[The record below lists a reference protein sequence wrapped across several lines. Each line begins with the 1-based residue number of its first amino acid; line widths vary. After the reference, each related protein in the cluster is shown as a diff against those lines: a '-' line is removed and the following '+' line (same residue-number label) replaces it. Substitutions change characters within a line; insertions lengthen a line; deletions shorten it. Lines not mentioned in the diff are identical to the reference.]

1 MAAKEY
7 LCKKCKTLHAPPTG
21 RKCQNVMVEH
31 SDNMDTVM
39 DMLQN
44 ITDRLTVIETKGV
57 VNAEED
63 PESDS
68 EIEEAPEAATSKAL
82 RKDATLDKM
91 VKNRM
96 AELKLLT
103 NDESDE
109 DGTTESRK
117 RKSKKSGRAKTVDDI
132 VIREVDWPHYH
143 VYRGPDRRAARYEDL
158 TVPEFVFGFLSQMT
172 STAGGKTSQ
181 KMLTHLRGMMRDAI
195 DFPWANVR
203 NYHGIVLSQMEM
215 DRLTWHDDEAIEG
228 LRNTYMTRAPLPT
241 MRGTTNEE
249 EGKRY
254 CYLFQDARC
263 NITGPEHSS
272 PRGQVHHMCAY
283 CYKVTGNAFQHA
295 ECECRRKAKPS
306 QND

>member
-1 MAAKEY
+1 
-7 LCKKCKTLHAPPTG
+7 
-21 RKCQNVMVEH
+21 
-31 SDNMDTVM
+31 
-39 DMLQN
+39 
-44 ITDRLTVIETKGV
+44 
-57 VNAEED
+57 
-63 PESDS
+63 
-68 EIEEAPEAATSKAL
+68 
-82 RKDATLDKM
+82 
-91 VKNRM
+91 M

-117 RKSKKSGRAKTVDDI
+117 RKTKKSGRAKTVDDI

-215 DRLTWHDDEAIEG
+215 DRMDWHDDEAIEG

-241 MRGTTNEE
+241 MRGSAA
-249 EGKRY
+249 
-254 CYLFQDARC
+254 D
-263 NITGPEHSS
+263 
-272 PRGQVHHMCAY
+272 
-283 CYKVTGNAFQHA
+283 
-295 ECECRRKAKPS
+295 
-306 QND
+306 